1 MVIQDAKSKLPM
13 IGGRRATPG
22 WVPQAGSQE
31 LFLASSSV
39 YEVLYEG
46 ERGPGKT
53 DALLMAF
60 AMWTG
65 QRFGSHWR
73 GIIFRRTFPELND
86 IVNKSKRWFSQLF
99 PGAEY
104 NESKHCWTW
113 PTGEQLYFA
122 HMRVPDDYWNYHG
135 HEYPFIGWEELTTW
149 PDDTCYRRMMSCCR
163 SSSPHK
169 NMPRM
174 IRATTNPYGSGH
186 VWVKRR
192 FRLPENRFVPF
203 KDQNGTVDPKTGKSY
218 PSKLRLAINGRLM
231 ENKIL
236 LESDPDYINTLR
248 ESARNEQELKAWLE
262 GSWDIVSGGMF
273 SDVWDANCHV
283 IKPFPIPSSWRIDRA
298 FDWGSSKPFS
308 LGWYAESDGTP
319 YYDEKKDKYY
329 GTVRGDIFRIGEWY
343 GTTGKANEGLR
354 DLTSTEFAVRAA
366 EMERQLNIHDRCK
379 PGPADV
385 NIFTRDRGPCM
396 HDEYRKHGI
405 KFVKADKGPF
415 SRTRGWE
422 EVRKYLKNAM
432 PTDKGTPRELP
443 GLYIFDTCKYLIEQV
458 PSLPRSD
465 RDPDDIDTESEDHIA
480 DELRYRIRRVKK
492 GMKRTTF

>member
-1 MVIQDAKSKLPM
+1 MTSAAAQMPLVGGKRAK
-13 IGGRRATPG
+13 PG
-22 WVPQAGSQE
+22 WIPQAGSQE
-31 LFLASSSV
+31 LFLASSSI

-53 DALLMAF
+53 DALLMSF

-65 QRFGSHWR
+65 KGFGRDWK
-73 GIIFRRTFPELND
+73 GIIFRRTYPELSD
-86 IVNKSKRWFSQLF
+86 IINKSKKWFNVLF

-122 HMRVPDDYWNYHG
+122 HMRVTDDYWSYHG

-149 PDDTCYRRMMSCCR
+149 PDDGCYRRMMSCCR

-174 IRATTNPYGSGH
+174 VRATTNPYGAGH

-192 FRLPENRFVPF
+192 FRLPEYRFKPF
-203 KDQNGTVDPKTGKSY
+203 QDEKGSIDAKTGKAM
-218 PSKLRLAINGRLM
+218 PSKMRLAINGRLH

-236 LESDPDYINTLR
+236 LESDPDYMNTLR

-273 SDVWDANCHV
+273 SDVYDAEHHL
-283 IKPFPIPSSWRIDRA
+283 IKPFPIPASWRVDRA

-319 YYDEKKDKYY
+319 YECPETGQMF
-329 GTVRGDIFRIGEWY
+329 GTVRGDVFRIGEWY

-354 DLTSTEFAVRAA
+354 DMTTTEFAKKAQ
-366 EMERQLNIHDRCK
+366 EMEKQMGIHDRCK
-379 PGPADV
+379 AGPADH
-385 NIFTRDRGPCM
+385 NIFSRDRGPTM
-396 HDEYRKHGI
+396 ASEYKKFGI
-405 KFVKADKGPF
+405 KFVPADKGPF

-422 EVRKYLKNAM
+422 EIRKYFKNAL
-432 PTDKGTPRELP
+432 PTKTGLPRELP
-443 GLYIFDTCKYLIEQV
+443 GLYIFDTCAYFCELV
-458 PSLPRSD
+458 PTLPRSD
-465 RDPDDIDTESEDHIA
+465 KDPDDIDTDSEDHLA
-480 DELRYRIRRVKK
+480 DELRYRIRRVKR
-492 GMKRTTF
+492 GMKRSTF